1 MAPITNINNLN
12 EIVEAEDGLN
22 PITTGES
29 GIDPIT
35 LSNLKSRETHL
46 LNLLQSV
53 RQRKLSLLKGRPLRI
68 GVLGFGRFGQFI
80 AKTFTKYGS
89 VVGIS
94 RGDYSNEAKVRIGS
108 SWCGGQ

>member
-1 MAPITNINNLN
+1 M
-12 EIVEAEDGLN
+12 VEAQDGVN
-22 PITTGES
+22 PNGDKE
-29 GIDPIT
+29 IDPIT

-53 RQRKLSLLKGRPLRI
+53 RQKKLSILKGRPLRI

-94 RGDYSNEAKVRIGS
+94 RGDYSSEAKVRIGLGKVFCLTKYNS
-108 SWCGGQ
+108 